1 MSKKIVNLVSTVSGR
16 LWLSLVVCFS
26 ALISFVRADER
37 ADAKTKSADGE
48 TKKGKFVYPKD
59 VEREPFEALI
69 DPSGTLNVK
78 MVRQEGDLKLTG
90 IVYGG
95 NTPDVVVINNEVFYE
110 GDIIGVYQIKTIA
123 SDRVR
128 LQSQEKEIELVL
140 PEEMVYAQ
148 PNTNANATGGKNGK
162 K

>member
-1 MSKKIVNLVSTVSGR
+1 MSKKIVNLISTVTGR
-16 LWLSLVVCFS
+16 LWLSLIVCFS
-26 ALISFVRADER
+26 ALISFVRADEH
-37 ADAKTKSADGE
+37 ASASAPKSAE
-48 TKKGKFVYPKD
+48 SEAKKSKFVYPKD
-59 VEREPFEALI
+59 VMREPFESLVDA
-69 DPSGTLNVK
+69 SGTLNVK

-110 GDIIGVYQIKTIA
+110 GDIIGVYQVKKI
-123 SDRVR
+123 SPDRVR
-128 LQSQEKEIELVL
+128 LMSAEKEIELVL

-148 PNTNANATGGKNGK
+148 PNTNANGGTNGK